1 MRCLDACGCQLSPW
15 TSIPGVAPQAAQAL
29 EPAALIPLPLLAP
42 AGRAVLVGDPA
53 QLPATVLSKAA
64 AAANLAQS
72 LFERLQR
79 VRARNRLHRAD
90 QPRSSYVP
98 RRVEALTAARA
109 C

>member
-1 MRCLDACGCQLSPW
+1 MRTRHFPCSQNRANIRISLRASAQSPAGDRPD
-15 TSIPGVAPQAAQAL
+15 ICCAVAPQAAQAL

-42 AGRAVLVGDPA
+42 AGRVVLVGDPA

-79 VRARNRLHRAD
+79 VRVLG
-90 QPRSSYVP
+90 
-98 RRVEALTAARA
+98 
-109 C
+109 